1 MIDVEALLAPISEEA
16 PSGENLEY
24 DPQFSEMERAATGKP
39 EQQFGNTIVPAEEPN
54 WKELREI
61 ALELAGRTK
70 DFRVGVEIARCELA
84 LSGVASF
91 MKSLDLICGYIE
103 QFWETVHP
111 QLDPDDDN
119 DPVLR
124 VNTIESLCDEDKM
137 LRAVRMA
144 PIVSSRNFGRFS
156 LRDVGV
162 ANGEITPPEGAEA
175 VDWTKINGAFEDT
188 PIEEIQ
194 QNLEA
199 VKAGIE
205 HLTAA
210 QRAFN
215 EHVGSSSGINLAALF
230 TLIKSAQQVY
240 SEQLTR
246 RGYSPDGESS
256 GDAAADGGEGG
267 GGSGGSG
274 GGGPKRLEGD
284 ITTRDDVVR
293 CLDKIVEYYKKYEP
307 SSPLPLLLQRC
318 KKLVAASF
326 LEIIEDLAPD
336 VLSQIS
342 AMGGSQSSESEE

>member
-1 MIDVEALLAPISEEA
+1 MIDVEALLAPISDEA

-24 DPQFSEMERAATGKP
+24 DPQFGEMERAATGKP
-39 EQQFGNTIVPAEEPN
+39 EQQFGATIVPAEEPN
-54 WKELREI
+54 WKELRGI

-70 DFRVGVEIARCELA
+70 DLRVGVELARCELA
-84 LSGVASF
+84 LSGFASY
-91 MKSLDLICGYIE
+91 MKSLDLICGYVE

-111 QLDPDDDN
+111 QLDADDDN

-144 PIVSSRNFGRFS
+144 PIVSSRNIGRFS

-162 ANGEITPPEGAEA
+162 ANGEITPPEGAES
-175 VDWTKINGAFEDT
+175 VDWTKINAAFEDT

-199 VKAGIE
+199 VKSGIE

-210 QRAFN
+210 QRTFN

-230 TLIKSAQQVY
+230 TLLKSALQVY

-246 RGYSPDGESS
+246 RGFSPDGESS
-256 GDAAADGGEGG
+256 GSPTAEGGADG
-267 GGSGGSG
+267 GGSGGG
-274 GGGPKRLEGD
+274 EGPRRLEGD